1 DLFENGGLKTSQAD
15 LRNLGRGGFTGNPD
29 DLYKFR
35 VPQLYN
41 LGDSGPYFH
50 GSSKQT
56 LEEVIEYFN
65 NGVHENPRVP
75 ASQIS
80 LFFHPLGLNE
90 EEKKDLVAFIRDG
103 LRDPNLQRYVP
114 EQVMSGLCF
123 PNNDAVSQAQMGCN

>member
-1 DLFENGGLKTSQAD
+1 MAVLKTSEAD
-15 LRNLGRGGFTGNPD
+15 LRNLGRGGFTGNAE

-65 NGVHENPRVP
+65 NGVHENPKGSREPDFAFFPPAGPERRGEKRLSRFYPRWVEGSEFAAVRSGANHVRVVF
-75 ASQIS
+75 S
-80 LFFHPLGLNE
+80 
-90 EEKKDLVAFIRDG
+90 
-103 LRDPNLQRYVP
+103 
-114 EQVMSGLCF
+114 EQ
-123 PNNDAVSQAQMGCN
+123 